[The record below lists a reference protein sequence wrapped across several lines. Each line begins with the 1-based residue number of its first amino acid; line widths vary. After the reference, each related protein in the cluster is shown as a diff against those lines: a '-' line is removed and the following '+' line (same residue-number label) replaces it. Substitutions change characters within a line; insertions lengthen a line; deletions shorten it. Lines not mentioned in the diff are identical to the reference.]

1 MGIDLIRSAC
11 PLIGSVLLERILSG
25 LNLLAHGLA
34 AAAIGLV
41 LVVAGLIL
49 RNRRF
54 VRIGLAVLLAA
65 ALAGLAAN
73 GLKLVFRVARP
84 RTLNSS
90 YSFPSGHAT
99 TVFAVAAV
107 LARAYPPVGPLVVAV
122 ALFGGLARVYFR
134 DHFLIDVVA
143 GGLLGAA
150 IGLAIARRFF
160 SGETRAAPGARSRTW
175 AWILLAATAV
185 PAVGWLAVYESELG
199 AHLRKPGPAADPRPF
214 NVAIRFGTPG
224 ARDLLREGWS
234 SDERWN
240 GTYPFVWAEG
250 LRSRVSVP
258 PLLSGDYLARLRVS
272 PLVRG
277 EGLSCQVVDV
287 SFNGTRVGRVLLD
300 RGWNDYE
307 VPVPARLIRP
317 SGADNEMAFGFEHAA
332 APGGA
337 DTRRL
342 AAAFRDLEIRADHTP
357 PTPARPR

>member
-11 PLIGSVLLERILSG
+11 PLIGSALLERVLSV

-34 AAAIGLV
+34 AAAIGVV
-41 LVVAGLIL
+41 LVAAGLLL

-54 VRIGLAVLLAA
+54 VRVGLAVLAAA
-65 ALAGLAAN
+65 ALAGLTAN
-73 GLKLVFRVARP
+73 GLKLVFRIDRP
-84 RTLNSS
+84 HTLGSS

-107 LARAYPPVGPLVVAV
+107 LARAYPPVGPLFAAV

-150 IGLAIARRFF
+150 IGLVVARRFLA
-160 SGETRAAPGARSRTW
+160 GETRTGPAARGRAW
-175 AWILLAATAV
+175 AWIILAAAAV

-199 AHLRKPGPAADPRPF
+199 AHLRKPDPAADPPPAS
-214 NVAIRFGTPG
+214 VAIRFGTPG

-250 LRSRVSVP
+250 SQSRLSVP
-258 PLLSGDYLARLRVS
+258 PLLRGDYRARLRVN
-272 PLVRG
+272 PQVRG
-277 EGLSCQVVDV
+277 EGLSCQVIDV

-307 VPVPARLIRP
+307 VRVPARLIRP

-332 APGGA
+332 APSGA

-342 AAAFRDLEIRADHTP
+342 AAAFRDLEIRADHA
-357 PTPARPR
+357 PAPRGR

>member
-11 PLIGSVLLERILSG
+11 PLIGSALLERILSV

-41 LVVAGLIL
+41 LVVAGLVL

-84 RTLNSS
+84 HTLGSS

-107 LARAYPPVGPLVVAV
+107 LARAYPPVGPLFAAV

-134 DHFLIDVVA
+134 DHFLVDVVA
-143 GGLLGAA
+143 GGLLGVA
-150 IGLAIARRFF
+150 IGLAVARRFLA
-160 SGETRAAPGARSRTW
+160 GETRTGPAARGMAW
-175 AWILLAATAV
+175 AWILLAAAAI

-199 AHLRKPGPAADPRPF
+199 AHLRKPAADPRPTS
-214 NVAIRFGTPG
+214 VAIRFGTPG
-224 ARDLLREGWS
+224 ARSLLREGWS

-250 LRSRVSVP
+250 PRSRVSVP
-258 PLLSGDYLARLRVS
+258 SLLRGDYRARLRVN
-272 PLVRG
+272 PQVRG

-337 DTRRL
+337 DSRHL
-342 AAAFRDLEIRADHTP
+342 AAAFRDLEIRGDRAP
-357 PTPARPR
+357 PTPGR

>member
-11 PLIGSVLLERILSG
+11 PLIGSALLERVLSV

-34 AAAIGLV
+34 AAAIGVV
-41 LVVAGLIL
+41 LVAAGLLL

-54 VRIGLAVLLAA
+54 VRVGLAVLLAA

-73 GLKLVFRVARP
+73 GLKLVFRVDRP
-84 RTLNSS
+84 HTLGSS

-107 LARAYPPVGPLVVAV
+107 LARAYPPVGPLFAAV

-143 GGLLGAA
+143 GGLLGTA
-150 IGLAIARRFF
+150 IGLAVARWI
-160 SGETRAAPGARSRTW
+160 SGETGTSPTGRTRVW
-175 AWILLAATAV
+175 AWILLAAV
-185 PAVGWLAVYESELG
+185 GIPAVAWLAVYEFQLG
-199 AHLRKPGPAADPRPF
+199 AHLRKPDTAADPRPSS
-214 NVAIRFGTPG
+214 VAIRFGTPG
-224 ARDLLREGWS
+224 ARTLLREGWS
-234 SDERWN
+234 SDEQWK
-240 GTYPFVWAEG
+240 GKFPFVWAEG
-250 LRSRVSVP
+250 SQSRLSVP
-258 PLLSGDYLARLRVS
+258 PLLQGDYRARLRVN
-272 PLVRG
+272 PRVRG
-277 EGLSCQVVDV
+277 EGLSCQVIDV

-332 APGGA
+332 APSGA

-342 AAAFRDLEIRADHTP
+342 AAAFRDLEIREDHVP
-357 PTPARPR
+357 PMPAQGR